1 MLGKAHRHLSGALY
15 ICHTDFP
22 LHRIQQKGNRS
33 IDRVGLLTVIVK
45 IFKYDSN
52 EDSIM
57 NTNPRRTAAAAALF
71 LILVALDLITKSLAV
86 SALRGG
92 IRIDL
97 IKGVLE
103 FYYIENRGAAFGIF
117 QDGTLIL
124 GIISAVSLCVIITLY
139 LKTPDDR
146 KYLPLRLVFVFL
158 SAGAAGNLIDRISL
172 HYVRDFIYFSLIDFP
187 VFNVADIYVTCSVFV
202 LAYLIVFHYREED
215 LAFLGFKEDSR
226 HEET

>member
-1 MLGKAHRHLSGALY
+1 
-15 ICHTDFP
+15 
-22 LHRIQQKGNRS
+22 
-33 IDRVGLLTVIVK
+33 
-45 IFKYDSN
+45 
-52 EDSIM
+52 M

-86 SALRGG
+86 IALHDG
-92 IRIDL
+92 IHIDL
-97 IKGVLE
+97 IRGVLE

-124 GIISAVSLCVIITLY
+124 GIISAISLCVIIYLY
-139 LKTPDDR
+139 LKTPGDR
-146 KYLPLRLVFVFL
+146 KYLPLRLVLIFL

-187 VFNVADIYVTCSVFV
+187 VFNVADIYVTCSVFI

-215 LAFLGFKEDSR
+215 LAFLGIKEDSR